1 MELVKTNKEDRVLM
15 ESREQTDGM
24 AADVV
29 CILSELQVYDSEL
42 SFPSHMARCQLTAL
56 GTSTGVMHS

>member
-1 MELVKTNKEDRVLM
+1 MELLKMNKEDSVLIG
-15 ESREQTDGM
+15 SREQTDDV

-42 SFPSHMARCQLTAL
+42 SSPSHMARCQLTAL
-56 GTSTGVMHS
+56 GTSTRVMHS